1 MDFEIFIEKKQTMA
15 GSPKA
20 KWAGPLSQEDVV
32 IVRVNSSRR
41 SEVKP
46 FLRHSLHLIARR
58 DTRMTPF
65 SPPAYTP
72 RFLALAFLFLSPP
85 SSAFC
90 FRHEYEKPCSLLF
103 SLVNCT
109 PRSFAHNCGSSSSSL
124 I

>member
-65 SPPAYTP
+65 SPPRLHPALP
-72 RFLALAFLFLSPP
+72 GSRFALPLSSLVSFLFPP
-85 SSAFC
+85 
-90 FRHEYEKPCSLLF
+90 
-103 SLVNCT
+103 
-109 PRSFAHNCGSSSSSL
+109 
-124 I
+124 